1 MIRRSDDQILGRV
14 PEMLALANEWL
25 KFVHEP
31 NPVAEDDLLRLES
44 ILDKLSVVRYELGPI
59 VGLKFEDVDTDPPR
73 GDQSELRDRISK
85 RFPMLGFYYIP
96 EAVTTDFLKT
106 GLHLGDAID
115 DILDITRE
123 LSDVVWLIEQERP
136 IKACW
141 DFGFG
146 YDHHWRYHLRSL
158 LWYLEMRRFE
168 TL

>member
-1 MIRRSDDQILGRV
+1 MGPV
-14 PEMLALANEWL
+14 PELVTLSKEWL
-25 KFVHEP
+25 GFVDEP
-31 NPVAEDDLLRLES
+31 NPVAEDDQLRLES
-44 ILDKLSVVRYELGPI
+44 ILDKLSVVRHELGPV
-59 VGLKFEDVDTDPPR
+59 VGLEFEDGDTDPPR

-85 RFPMLGFYYIP
+85 RFPMLGFYHIP

-106 GLHLGDAID
+106 GLHLGDAMD

-146 YDHHWRYHLRSL
+146 YDHHWRYHLRSP
-158 LWYLEMRRFE
+158 LWCMEMQRFE
-168 TL
+168 AP